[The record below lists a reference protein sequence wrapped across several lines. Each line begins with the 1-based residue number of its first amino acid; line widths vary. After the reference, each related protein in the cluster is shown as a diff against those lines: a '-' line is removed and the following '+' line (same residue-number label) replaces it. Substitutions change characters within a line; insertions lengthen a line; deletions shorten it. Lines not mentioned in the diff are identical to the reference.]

1 MEGSV
6 SVECAERKTKSL
18 EDGDWKLNIQ
28 YEFAWASLSEL
39 EQVLLSALAF
49 VVGQFFVTLGNQLE
63 VLDGGLSHSAFEVVN
78 IGVTFGVPAW
88 RVVHK
93 QSVFAS
99 IPLCLIGLSFLLPEH
114 ILLIQFHEGL

>member
-1 MEGSV
+1 MSKFANKRLEGSI
-6 SVECAERKTKSL
+6 SVKCAERKTKSL
-18 EDGDWKLNIQ
+18 KDGDWKLNIQ

-78 IGVTFGVPAW
+78 IGVAFGVPAW

-93 QSVFAS
+93 
-99 IPLCLIGLSFLLPEH
+99 
-114 ILLIQFHEGL
+114 